1 MADGINQ
8 MDEIDLNNLD
18 FSESGDESSSSSES
32 DNDPDY
38 TRVSALPLRI
48 HISNLSTATDD
59 EGAGKSGYGLDDIFV
74 VSDAYRTRLTNMRER
89 FRVMMNNYV
98 RDITRL
104 LIAEANDD
112 EDDAE
117 ANDDEDDAEAN
128 DDEDEL
134 RFFVD
139 DPPLLQRYWAA
150 NARIAAN
157 VFEAAGDPPIEAMV
171 SQNISAI
178 VNRWNH
184 ETDFFEV
191 TTSDEVVGITYKAFS
206 NYHDIIE
213 ELLDELKAKESEL
226 EAKESELEETK
237 SIINA
242 KNTDLE
248 KLTFLLEGKTSNKI
262 VNKLPEELDKKIV
275 KYLGGRRRYRMRH
288 RKLKYLFS

>member
-1 MADGINQ
+1 MADG
-8 MDEIDLNNLD
+8 IDLNNLD

-32 DNDPDY
+32 DNDPI
-38 TRVSALPLRI
+38 PLRI
-48 HISNLSTATDD
+48 HISNLWTATDD
-59 EGAGKSGYGLDDIFV
+59 EGAGKSGYSLNDIFV

-98 RDITRL
+98 RDINRL
-104 LIAEANDD
+104 LVAEANDD
-112 EDDAE
+112 EDAADA
-117 ANDDEDDAEAN
+117 
-128 DDEDEL
+128 
-134 RFFVD
+134 
-139 DPPLLQRYWAA
+139 
-150 NARIAAN
+150 AAN
-157 VFEAAGDPPIEAMV
+157 VLEAAGDPPIEAMV

-206 NYHDIIE
+206 NFHDIIE

-226 EAKESELEETK
+226 EATK

-248 KLTFLLEGKTSNKI
+248 KLTFLLEAKTTNKI
-262 VNKLPEELDKKIV
+262 VNKLPEDIDKEIV
-275 KYLGGRRRYRMRH
+275 KHIGGRKTRRAKKFL
-288 RKLKYLFS
+288 KLKTNKTNF

>member
-32 DNDPDY
+32 DNDP
-38 TRVSALPLRI
+38 LPLRI
-48 HISNLSTATDD
+48 HISNLWTATDD
-59 EGAGKSGYGLDDIFV
+59 EGAGKSGYSLNDIFV

-117 ANDDEDDAEAN
+117 ANDDED
-128 DDEDEL
+128 EL

-150 NARIAAN
+150 NARVAAN
-157 VFEAAGDPPIEAMV
+157 VLEAAGDPPIEAMV

-275 KYLGGRRRYRMRH
+275 KYLGGRKTRRAKKFL
-288 RKLKYLFS
+288 KLKTNKTNF

>member
-32 DNDPDY
+32 DNDP
-38 TRVSALPLRI
+38 LPLRI
-48 HISNLSTATDD
+48 HISNLWTATDD
-59 EGAGKSGYGLDDIFV
+59 EGAGKSGYSLNDIFV

-89 FRVMMNNYV
+89 FRVMMNNYLL
-98 RDITRL
+98 DITRL

-117 ANDDEDDAEAN
+117 ANDDEDGVLWGHLE
-128 DDEDEL
+128 
-134 RFFVD
+134 RFEFD
-139 DPPLLQRYWAA
+139 RMFRPE
-150 NARIAAN
+150 N
-157 VFEAAGDPPIEAMV
+157 VLEAAGDPPIEAMV
-171 SQNISAI
+171 LQNISAI

-242 KNTDLE
+242 KNTELE
-248 KLTFLLEGKTSNKI
+248 KLTFLLEAKTSKKI

-275 KYLGGRRRYRMRH
+275 KYLGGRKTRRAKKFL
-288 RKLKYLFS
+288 KLKTNKTNF

>member
-32 DNDPDY
+32 DNDPI
-38 TRVSALPLRI
+38 PLRI
-48 HISNLSTATDD
+48 HISNLWTATDD
-59 EGAGKSGYGLDDIFV
+59 EGAGKSGYSLDDIFV

-98 RDITRL
+98 RDINRL
-104 LIAEANDD
+104 LVAEANDD
-112 EDDAE
+112 EDAADA
-117 ANDDEDDAEAN
+117 
-128 DDEDEL
+128 
-134 RFFVD
+134 
-139 DPPLLQRYWAA
+139 AA
-150 NARIAAN
+150 R
-157 VFEAAGDPPIEAMV
+157 VLEAAGDPPIEAMV
-171 SQNISAI
+171 SQNIRAI

-191 TTSDEVVGITYKAFS
+191 IYPEEYVGPTYKAFS
-206 NYHDIIE
+206 NFHDIIE

-226 EAKESELEETK
+226 EATKSIINAKNTDLEKLKAKESELEATK

-248 KLTFLLEGKTSNKI
+248 KLTFLLEAKTTSSPL
-262 VNKLPEELDKKIV
+262 NKLPEEMDKEIV
-275 KYLGGRRRYRMRH
+275 KHIGGRKTRRAKKFL
-288 RKLKYLFS
+288 KLKTNF

>member
-32 DNDPDY
+32 DNDP
-38 TRVSALPLRI
+38 LPLRI

-59 EGAGKSGYGLDDIFV
+59 EGAGKSGYSLNDIFV

-89 FRVMMNNYV
+89 FRVMMNNYL

-117 ANDDEDDAEAN
+117 ANDDED
-128 DDEDEL
+128 L
-134 RFFVD
+134 G
-139 DPPLLQRYWAA
+139 LLQRYWAA
-150 NARIAAN
+150 NARVDAN
-157 VFEAAGDPPIEAMV
+157 VLEVAGDPPIEAMV

-226 EAKESELEETK
+226 EAKESELEAKESELEETK

-248 KLTFLLEGKTSNKI
+248 KLTFLLEAKTSNKT
-262 VNKLPEELDKKIV
+262 VNTLPEDLDKKIV
-275 KYLGGRRRYRMRH
+275 KYLGGRKTRRAKKFL
-288 RKLKYLFS
+288 KLKTNKTNF

>member
-32 DNDPDY
+32 DNDP
-38 TRVSALPLRI
+38 LPLRI

-59 EGAGKSGYGLDDIFV
+59 EGAGKSGYSLNDIFV

-98 RDITRL
+98 RDINRL
-104 LIAEANDD
+104 LAAEADDD
-112 EDDAE
+112 EDAADA
-117 ANDDEDDAEAN
+117 
-128 DDEDEL
+128 
-134 RFFVD
+134 
-139 DPPLLQRYWAA
+139 AA
-150 NARIAAN
+150 R
-157 VFEAAGDPPIEAMV
+157 VLEAAGDPPIEAMV

-248 KLTFLLEGKTSNKI
+248 KLTFLLEAKTSNKT
-262 VNKLPEELDKKIV
+262 VNTLPEDLDKKIV
-275 KYLGGRRRYRMRH
+275 KYLGGRKTRRAKKFL
-288 RKLKYLFS
+288 KLKTNKTNF

>member
-1 MADGINQ
+1 MA
-8 MDEIDLNNLD
+8 DEIDLNNLD

-32 DNDPDY
+32 DNDESSSSSESDNDP
-38 TRVSALPLRI
+38 LPLRI

-59 EGAGKSGYGLDDIFV
+59 EGAGKWGYSLNDIFV

-117 ANDDEDDAEAN
+117 ANDDED
-128 DDEDEL
+128 EL

-150 NARIAAN
+150 NARVAAN
-157 VFEAAGDPPIEAMV
+157 VLEAAGDPPTEAMV

-213 ELLDELKAKESEL
+213 ELLDELKA
-226 EAKESELEETK
+226 TK

-248 KLTFLLEGKTSNKI
+248 KLTFLLEAKNSNKI
-262 VNKLPEELDKKIV
+262 VNKLPEDLDKKIV
-275 KYLGGRRRYRMRH
+275 KYLGGRKTRRAKKFL
-288 RKLKYLFS
+288 KLKTNKTNF

>member
-18 FSESGDESSSSSES
+18 FSESGDESSSSESDDESSSSES
-32 DNDPDY
+32 DNDPI
-38 TRVSALPLRI
+38 PLRI
-48 HISNLSTATDD
+48 HISNLWTATDN
-59 EGAGKSGYGLDDIFV
+59 EGAGKNGYSLNDIFV

-89 FRVMMNNYV
+89 FRVMMNNYL

-117 ANDDEDDAEAN
+117 ANDDED
-128 DDEDEL
+128 
-134 RFFVD
+134 
-139 DPPLLQRYWAA
+139 PGLLQRYWGTLTRVDA
-150 NARIAAN
+150 NML
-157 VFEAAGDPPIEAMV
+157 EAAGDPPIEAMV

-191 TTSDEVVGITYKAFS
+191 TTPEEYVGPTYKAFS
-206 NYHDIIE
+206 NFHDIIE

-226 EAKESELEETK
+226 EATK

-248 KLTFLLEGKTSNKI
+248 KLTFLLEAKTPNKI
-262 VNKLPEELDKKIV
+262 VNKLPEEIDKEIV
-275 KYLGGRRRYRMRH
+275 KHIGGRKTRRAKKFL
-288 RKLKYLFS
+288 KLKTNKTNF

>member
-32 DNDPDY
+32 DNDP
-38 TRVSALPLRI
+38 LPLRI
-48 HISNLSTATDD
+48 HISNLWTATDD
-59 EGAGKSGYGLDDIFV
+59 EGAGKSGYSLNDIFV

-89 FRVMMNNYV
+89 FRVMMNNYLL
-98 RDITRL
+98 DITRL

-128 DDEDEL
+128 DDEDDAEANDDEDGVL
-134 RFFVD
+134 WGHLERFEFDRVFR
-139 DPPLLQRYWAA
+139 PE
-150 NARIAAN
+150 N
-157 VFEAAGDPPIEAMV
+157 VLEAAGDPPIEAMV
-171 SQNISAI
+171 LQNISAI

-242 KNTDLE
+242 KNTELE
-248 KLTFLLEGKTSNKI
+248 KLTFLLEAKTSKKI

-275 KYLGGRRRYRMRH
+275 KYLGGRKTRRAKKFL
-288 RKLKYLFS
+288 KLKTNKTNF

>member
-1 MADGINQ
+1 MADG
-8 MDEIDLNNLD
+8 IDLNNLD

-32 DNDPDY
+32 DNDPI
-38 TRVSALPLRI
+38 PLRI
-48 HISNLSTATDD
+48 HISNLWTATDD
-59 EGAGKSGYGLDDIFV
+59 EGAGKSGYSLNDIFV

-98 RDITRL
+98 RDIKRL

-112 EDDAE
+112 EDAADA
-117 ANDDEDDAEAN
+117 
-128 DDEDEL
+128 
-134 RFFVD
+134 
-139 DPPLLQRYWAA
+139 
-150 NARIAAN
+150 AAN
-157 VFEAAGDPPIEAMV
+157 VLEAAGDPPIEAMV

-191 TTSDEVVGITYKAFS
+191 TLPEEYVGPTYKAFS
-206 NYHDIIE
+206 NFHDIIE

-226 EAKESELEETK
+226 KAKESELEATK

-248 KLTFLLEGKTSNKI
+248 KLKAKESELEATKSIINAKNTDLEKLSFLLEAKTTNKI
-262 VNKLPEELDKKIV
+262 VNKLPEDIDKEIV
-275 KYLGGRRRYRMRH
+275 KHIGGRKTRRAKKFL
-288 RKLKYLFS
+288 KLKTNKTNF

>member
-32 DNDPDY
+32 DNDP
-38 TRVSALPLRI
+38 LPLRI

-59 EGAGKSGYGLDDIFV
+59 EGAGKSGYSLNDIFV

-89 FRVMMNNYV
+89 FRVMMNNYL

-117 ANDDEDDAEAN
+117 ANDDED
-128 DDEDEL
+128 L
-134 RFFVD
+134 G
-139 DPPLLQRYWAA
+139 LLQRYWAA
-150 NARIAAN
+150 NARVDAN
-157 VFEAAGDPPIEAMV
+157 VLEVAGDPPIEAMV

-248 KLTFLLEGKTSNKI
+248 KLTFLLEAKTSNKT
-262 VNKLPEELDKKIV
+262 VNTLPEDLDKKIV
-275 KYLGGRRRYRMRH
+275 KYLGGRKTRRAKKFL
-288 RKLKYLFS
+288 KLKTNKTNF

>member
-32 DNDPDY
+32 DNDPI
-38 TRVSALPLRI
+38 PLRI
-48 HISNLSTATDD
+48 HISNLWTATDN
-59 EGAGKSGYGLDDIFV
+59 EGAGKNGYSLDDIFV

-112 EDDAE
+112 EDAADA
-117 ANDDEDDAEAN
+117 
-128 DDEDEL
+128 
-134 RFFVD
+134 
-139 DPPLLQRYWAA
+139 
-150 NARIAAN
+150 AAN
-157 VFEAAGDPPIEAMV
+157 VLEAAGDPPIEAMV

-191 TTSDEVVGITYKAFS
+191 TLPEEYVGPTYKAFS
-206 NYHDIIE
+206 NFHDIIE

-226 EAKESELEETK
+226 EATK

-248 KLTFLLEGKTSNKI
+248 KLTFLLEAKTTNKI
-262 VNKLPEELDKKIV
+262 VNKLPEEIDKEIV
-275 KYLGGRRRYRMRH
+275 KHIGGRKTRRAKKFL
-288 RKLKYLFS
+288 KLKTNKTNF

>member
-32 DNDPDY
+32 DNDP
-38 TRVSALPLRI
+38 LPLRI

-59 EGAGKSGYGLDDIFV
+59 EGAGKSGYSLNDIFV

-89 FRVMMNNYV
+89 FRVMMNNYL

-117 ANDDEDDAEAN
+117 ANDDED
-128 DDEDEL
+128 
-134 RFFVD
+134 
-139 DPPLLQRYWAA
+139 PGLLQRYWGTLTRVDA
-150 NARIAAN
+150 NML
-157 VFEAAGDPPIEAMV
+157 EAAGDPPIEAMV

-191 TTSDEVVGITYKAFS
+191 TTPEEYVGPTYKAFS
-206 NYHDIIE
+206 NFHDIIE

-226 EAKESELEETK
+226 EATK

-248 KLTFLLEGKTSNKI
+248 KLTFLLEAKTPNKI
-262 VNKLPEELDKKIV
+262 VNKLPEEIDKKIV
-275 KYLGGRRRYRMRH
+275 KYLGGKKNKTKRI
-288 RKLKYLFS
+288 LKWKN